1 MNRTYFDTE
10 TDGINSNYSQIL
22 TIYAKA
28 LNPEGKLID
37 VLDESCAATPHRIFH
52 PKALLTNG
60 YPLELLRQNQT
71 LHSLLLKSYDFFRR
85 NGPSLFIAHNANFDF
100 KMLHNANYQNLI
112 GEDIY
117 QLKNPG
123 NALLCS
129 MQLSRTMHCFSRDNN
144 FYVEKDK
151 KGVPLFNLPSLA
163 KANGIKFSPH
173 DAEEDV
179 GALQKLIEL
188 IEKEDPDI
196 FNQSIQSS
204 IKRHATQMLLENA
217 FSVAVLGTYNAM
229 RPRAFAPI
237 AISNSGS
244 DAICV
249 DLSSDISEINT
260 LSPLEMSGFMG
271 NKIGKNQKVFKLP
284 LNKSIVLLDPS
295 YIEFCEGYNG
305 LTSQNLFRKA
315 SMFRRDTDL
324 KHTAIEAL
332 RWHESGFEQNEPTVE
347 QLLYQEGF
355 PNPME
360 KSFIRAF
367 NLSYPEDKLDVIS
380 AYSNILSSSRFI
392 KLAHRLMLHIYPEH
406 VSSQQQSKYFNWCYD
421 RIFKQP
427 TSEYDPKWMTI
438 YTAWQE
444 LEKCKSEYPN
454 DRERISEI
462 AQYYDKFSKMMG
474 FNLPKSFKSTLDI

>member
-1 MNRTYFDTE
+1 MNRIYFDCE
-10 TDGINSNYSQIL
+10 TDGTNSAYSQIL

-37 VLDESCAATPHRIFH
+37 ELDESCASTPHRLPH
-52 PKALLTNG
+52 PKALMTNR
-60 YPLELLRQNQT
+60 YPLELLRQNQN

-85 NGPSLFIAHNANFDF
+85 NGPSLNIAHNSNFDF
-100 KMLHNANYQNLI
+100 KMLHNSYYQNLI
-112 GEDIY
+112 TEDVY
-117 QLKNPG
+117 QLKTSG

-129 MQLSRTMHCFSRDNN
+129 MQLCRAMYCFSKDNN
-144 FYVEKDK
+144 FSVEKDQ
-151 KGVPLFNLPSLA
+151 KGIPLFNLPSLA
-163 KANGIKFSPH
+163 KSNGIIFSPH
-173 DAEEDV
+173 DAQEDV
-179 GALQKLIEL
+179 QALEKLIQL
-188 IEKEDPDI
+188 IEKENPDI
-196 FNQSIQSS
+196 FDKSIQSS
-204 IKRHATQMLLENA
+204 IKRNATKLLLEHA
-217 FSVAVLGTYNAM
+217 FSVAVLGTYNAL

-249 DLSSDISEINT
+249 DLSADISEINT

-315 SMFRRDTDL
+315 SMFRRDASL
-324 KHTAIEAL
+324 KHTATEAL
-332 RWHESGFEQNEPTVE
+332 QWHESGFEQNEPTVE

-355 PNPME
+355 PDSME

-367 NLSYPEDKLDVIS
+367 NLSNPEDKLDVIS
-380 AYSNILSSSRFI
+380 GYSNRLNSSRFI
-392 KLAHRLMLHIYPEH
+392 KLAHRLMLHVYPEYC
-406 VSSQQQSKYFNWCYD
+406 SSQQQSKYFNWCYD

-427 TSEYDPKWMTI
+427 TPEYDPQWMTI
-438 YTAWQE
+438 FKAWKE
-444 LEKCKSEYPN
+444 LEKCKCEFPN
-454 DRERISEI
+454 DRERIAEI

-474 FNLPKSFKSTLDI
+474 FSLPVSFRSTLDI